1 MSSAIDSVRDRKCL
15 NYLTS
20 SPVMPQGFTLV
31 WTSDLNADNKIFSV
45 WTPNAPSG
53 YVCLGDIIV
62 MGVESPPLDIC
73 ACYPLSLVEKSAL
86 SNGILWSAI
95 NDMGKLCYCWG
106 VGTLATFKTSN
117 QYNGNMPE
125 LQNVY
130 NLSSSSLKRNL
141 LGSDKTESGQNNTNT
156 NTTYIPSIPS
166 IPNTSNT
173 SYKKNIGGVTL

>member
-1 MSSAIDSVRDRKCL
+1 
-15 NYLTS
+15 
-20 SPVMPQGFTLV
+20 
-31 WTSDLNADNKIFSV
+31 
-45 WTPNAPSG
+45 
-53 YVCLGDIIV
+53 
-62 MGVESPPLDIC
+62 
-73 ACYPLSLVEKSAL
+73 
-86 SNGILWSAI
+86 
-95 NDMGKLCYCWG
+95 
-106 VGTLATFKTSN
+106 
-117 QYNGNMPE
+117 MPE